1 MGLFNSV
8 VRVVLTV
15 RHRATGSCST
25 APRADSSWKLSRACV
40 SPISRRRPLTNSL
53 THTTQ
58 THRLGKEAMTSTG
71 GVHGTSP
78 APHVGPSRVS
88 LHPLW
93 EPSRAL
99 PLVVEHGSHGGGDTR
114 MLNVLFGPRPGEAV
128 DTGDASRQAATERD
142 GTLAL
147 AVGLAANKSFGSGR
161 VVKVAELALE
171 G

>member
-1 MGLFNSV
+1 MFNGTKGRLELEVVESVRITHLFP
-8 VRVVLTV
+8 RCQPLTNQ
-15 RHRATGSCST
+15 
-25 APRADSSWKLSRACV
+25 P
-40 SPISRRRPLTNSL
+40 TNSL
-53 THTTQ
+53 THPLTHTAQ

-99 PLVVEHGSHGGGDTR
+99 PIVVEHGSHGGGDTR

-161 VVKVAELALE
+161 MVKVAELALE